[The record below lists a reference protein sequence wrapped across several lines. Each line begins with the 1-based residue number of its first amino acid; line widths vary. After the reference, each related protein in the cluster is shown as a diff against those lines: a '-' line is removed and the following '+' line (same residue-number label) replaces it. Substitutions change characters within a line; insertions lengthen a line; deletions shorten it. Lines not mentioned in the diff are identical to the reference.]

1 MVEVGHVILLQ
12 NNDLGQCGADAER
25 TVHAVNKVLA
35 VMTRTAAAA
44 TQREQHVE
52 YLHLSHRQTVSENP
66 VFGSDIVRL

>member
-35 VMTRTAAAA
+35 VMTRTAA

-52 YLHLSHRQTVSENP
+52 YLHLSHRQTVSENL